1 MKNNPPVKFNPADL
15 GPKSHWGSGKGKFC
29 AFDIGNVLVHS
40 TFPEFLKKLSKQL
53 NITLE
58 EAEYFMNRTQKL
70 HDLGCTKMADELRDH
85 FKIRSSVTID
95 ELIEEWKDVI
105 KPDYFVLS
113 WLDNLIKKHNLRVA
127 LVSNIG
133 LEHAEQIGGLLSRL
147 YDPKTNRWHDSSFG
161 AAIKHFSCFVGASK
175 PSLLYYQS
183 FLQLYPEFKGC
194 VYVDDLQENLDA
206 SKQFGFKTYRFAL
219 TEMDDWNFKAKMQG
233 LEDFILAEPMVNV
246 VK

>member
-1 MKNNPPVKFNPADL
+1 MKNDPPVKINPIDL
-15 GPKSHWGSGKGKFC
+15 GPQSHWGSGKGKYV

-40 TFPEFLKKLSKQL
+40 TFPDFLKKLSREL

-70 HDLGCTKMADELRDH
+70 HDLGCTKMGDELRDH
-85 FKIRSSVTID
+85 FKIRSQVIIED
-95 ELIEEWKDVI
+95 LIKSWKDII
-105 KPDYFVLS
+105 KPDWYILEK
-113 WLDNLIKKHNLRVA
+113 LDRLIKEQHLQVA

-133 LEHAEQIGGLLSRL
+133 LEHAEQIGGLLGRAYSL
-147 YDPKTNRWHDSSFG
+147 TNGGFYDTAFG
-161 AAIKHFSCFVGASK
+161 GAIKHFSCFVGARK

-206 SKQFGFKTYRFAL
+206 SKQFGFQTYHFSLEELGDNYSEPRYL
-219 TEMDDWNFKAKMQG
+219 EGVKA
-233 LEDFILAEPMVNV
+233 LEDFILQA
-246 VK
+246 K